1 MFEIVLVIS
10 IFVNLLMFFYV
21 RWLLKTIAV
30 INEDVSS
37 VSQIITQFEGHLKS
51 VYELEMFY
59 GDNTLKS
66 LLEHA
71 NNLSEEL
78 NNLDLI
84 LNIEENEEEETPL
97 DDKETA

>member
-84 LNIEENEEEETPL
+84 LNVEENEEEETPL